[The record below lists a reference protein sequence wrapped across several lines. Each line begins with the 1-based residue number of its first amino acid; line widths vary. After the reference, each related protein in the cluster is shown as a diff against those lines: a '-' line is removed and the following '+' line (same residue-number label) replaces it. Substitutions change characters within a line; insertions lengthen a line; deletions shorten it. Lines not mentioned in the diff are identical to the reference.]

1 MIRYLNKKIKIIKFF
16 PFIILIFFLL
26 SCKSKETK
34 EVVKPPPM
42 PEIKYQ
48 PVDYLFILD
57 NSGSIPHGEPRIFA
71 KEAIKAFVELCDIND
86 KISIIIFDENA
97 RLIANRVIRNQT
109 DRDLIE
115 QAIEQRITFRGRYT
129 DISTPFLYLIQ
140 HRKSI
145 FRGKGYSPVIIFISD
160 GKLEP
165 KSPKSV
171 RGAYN
176 SLINAITTNL
186 FNIPFYTIG
195 LGNKAIYENF
205 LPEINGFSLLRDKMA
220 IATGGEFYH
229 IKTVDNLI
237 ETSFKILRIT
247 KGVSETEERHV
258 FWIDEST
265 ERISTLLIKKTP
277 NQQICRTEDIF
288 ITDPNGRIITYIN
301 YNSYHQKSTYIRWQK
316 SRFYDLIVIEKPFIG
331 VWKIGL
337 RGDKNPEIVS
347 MLKTRIHLRYK
358 VKKEYWNKE
367 KKIVLAWLYDDR
379 INGLSKMKCKIKA
392 KWNKIGSSSYSM
404 YISSLKKAENNIYLT
419 QINTNIPGKYF
430 IQFIAENKKKYF
442 YRITEPYTFKI
453 KESFFSFLFPQ
464 KIIDKWTFG
473 FNGIEF
479 KAILNMENKNYPHF
493 QEIPQVTIYLEKIDE
508 EGNSYSLPPINLA
521 KNIQGGKIIYT
532 AKFKK
537 IDLGNYIGYFKIKGF
552 LNTGE
557 NIVIDSEDFSFRV
570 RRPIYEWII
579 LGLILFFVLTL
590 ITWLSRPHLS
600 GNLQIISPYKRFINL
615 KNHSGIKKSFKGD
628 YLIFGKRG
636 EELRELNNIS
646 FTISAKWW
654 RKKIIEVNT
663 GQIELK
669 PSRKTPILLS
679 EGNKYTLSFNDIIN
693 FKDNGKAY
701 QIKVL
706 V

>member
-1 MIRYLNKKIKIIKFF
+1 MIRFKIIIKFF
-16 PFIILIFFLL
+16 LFIILIFILL
-26 SCKSKETK
+26 GCKSKTTK
-34 EVVKPPPM
+34 KIVKPPPV
-42 PEIKYQ
+42 PEIKYE

-57 NSGSIPHGEPRIFA
+57 NSGSIPQGEPRIFA
-71 KEAIKAFVELCDIND
+71 KDAIKAFIELCDIND

-109 DRDLIE
+109 DRDIVE
-115 QAIEQRITFRGRYT
+115 QAIEQRITFRGKHT

-171 RGAYN
+171 KEAYD
-176 SLINAITTNL
+176 SLINAITNL
-186 FNIPFYTIG
+186 FDIPFYTIG

-247 KGVSETEERHV
+247 KGVSETKERRV

-265 ERISTLLIKKTP
+265 ERISTLLIKRTP
-277 NQQICRTEDIF
+277 NQRICRTGDIL
-288 ITDPNGRIITYIN
+288 ITDPNGKIITYTN

-316 SRFYDLIVIEKPFIG
+316 SRFYDVIVIERPFIG

-337 RGDKNPEIVS
+337 KEDKIPKIVS
-347 MLKTRIHLRYK
+347 MLKTKIHLRYK
-358 VKKEYWNKE
+358 VKKEYWSRE
-367 KKIVLAWLYDDR
+367 KKVILAWLYDDR
-379 INGLSKMKCKIKA
+379 INGLSKMACKIRA
-392 KWNKIGSSSYSM
+392 KWSKIKNPSRAMYVSLNKG
-404 YISSLKKAENNIYLT
+404 ENNIYLT
-419 QINTNIPGKYF
+419 RIDTNVPGEYF

-442 YRITEPYTFKI
+442 FRITEPYTFKI
-453 KESFFSFLFPQ
+453 KESFFNFLFPK
-464 KIIDKWTFG
+464 KIIDRWTFG
-473 FNGIEF
+473 FTGIEF
-479 KAILNMENKNYPHF
+479 KAILDRENKNYPSF
-493 QEIPQVTIYLEKIDE
+493 QEIPQVTIYLERIDE
-508 EGNSYSLPPINLA
+508 EGNLYSLPPIELT
-521 KNIQGGKIIYT
+521 KNIQGRKIIYT
-532 AKFKK
+532 TKLKK
-537 IDLGNYIGYFKIKGF
+537 IDLGNYIGYFKIKGL

-557 NIVIDSEDFSFRV
+557 NIAIDSEDFYFSV
-570 RRPIYEWII
+570 QRPIYEWII
-579 LGLILFFVLTL
+579 LGFILFFILIS
-590 ITWLSRPHLS
+590 ITWLSRPHLR
-600 GNLQIISPYKRFINL
+600 GNLQVISPYKKFINL
-615 KNHSGIKKSFKGD
+615 KTHSGIKKSFKGD

-636 EELRELNNIS
+636 KELRELNNIS

-654 RKKIIEVNT
+654 RKKEIKINT

-669 PSRKTPILLS
+669 PSRQGAILLS

-693 FKDNGKAY
+693 FKDNGKSY
-701 QIKVL
+701 QIKVI
-706 V
+706 